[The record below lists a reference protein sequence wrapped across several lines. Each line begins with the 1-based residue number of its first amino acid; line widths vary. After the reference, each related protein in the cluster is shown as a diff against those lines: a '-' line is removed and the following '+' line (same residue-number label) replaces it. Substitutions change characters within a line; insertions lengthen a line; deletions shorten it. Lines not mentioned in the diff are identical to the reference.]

1 MIPFIGPIIDLVGNI
16 FGGVNDHFKGKR
28 ELKKA
33 ELNTR
38 MRIMEAKATHDIDWE
53 KLWAAQ
59 AAESWKDEWW
69 TMVVSIPLVMVF
81 VPAMV
86 PHVQAGFAALDTLP
100 EFYKWM
106 VMTAFGASF
115 GVRIVPK
122 LKGMLK

>member
-1 MIPFIGPIIDLVGNI
+1 MLGLGPIVALVGNI
-16 FGGVNDHFKGKR
+16 FGSVNDHFKGKR
-28 ELKKA
+28 AIKA
-33 ELNTR
+33 AEVGARL
-38 MRIMEAKATHDIDWE
+38 RIMEAKATHDVDWE
-53 KLWAAQ
+53 KLWASQ

-81 VPAMV
+81 IPAMV
-86 PHVQAGFAALDTLP
+86 PHVQAGFAALDVLP